1 MWHYQGTVHSS
12 GCPREAKISARK
24 GSLTPDSFLDFA
36 WGGFISL
43 LTLPRV
49 VGASSKTL
57 PGHIFLSPPFP
68 KHCLQP
74 FLVCGTNLNLLG
86 NMLFWGGSKLVPEQ
100 LWFLIQDLTN
110 WSQTGDWGPGCRGI
124 HLWDRGKRAFQHF
137 LSWQCVWKTC
147 LPKTAWEGSEQ
158 RRKLTHM
165 DKVGWKGN
173 SCFRKLIAATSQDIL
188 LQRFLFFWAGG
199 ALVAK
204 GSFIWNFLSR
214 TKIRVQDSNSL
225 KSDETIKWGIKR
237 GRKNEMSH
245 MTSLTLKKKK
255 SL

>member
-24 GSLTPDSFLDFA
+24 GSLTPGGFLDFA

-100 LWFLIQDLTN
+100 LWFLIQNLTN
-110 WSQTGDWGPGCRGI
+110 
-124 HLWDRGKRAFQHF
+124 
-137 LSWQCVWKTC
+137 
-147 LPKTAWEGSEQ
+147 
-158 RRKLTHM
+158 
-165 DKVGWKGN
+165 
-173 SCFRKLIAATSQDIL
+173 
-188 LQRFLFFWAGG
+188 
-199 ALVAK
+199 
-204 GSFIWNFLSR
+204 
-214 TKIRVQDSNSL
+214 
-225 KSDETIKWGIKR
+225 
-237 GRKNEMSH
+237 
-245 MTSLTLKKKK
+245 
-255 SL
+255 